1 VKIKV
6 SANNSDMLDLMTPW
20 VWNSHFKRHTV
31 HVRLFD
37 EDVQAVDL
45 LSPHPGPTGAT
56 DAIKK
61 KHSRTSLYQWQSV
74 LFLVLAAVGE
84 WSPAWMLGCE
94 WQFGR

>member
-1 VKIKV
+1 MCLNIKQDALGYV
-6 SANNSDMLDLMTPW
+6 I
-20 VWNSHFKRHTV
+20 WNSHFKRDTV
-31 HVRLFD
+31 HVRLID

-45 LSPHPGPTGAT
+45 LSHHPGPTGAT